1 MSRKTMLAML
11 SVLTL
16 AGGAIGTSSAA
27 LADPPWA
34 RGERGFRHGGP
45 PPWAPAHGYRRH
57 REFGDYGR
65 RDVRIYEGRR
75 YGGDRGYDGYGRY

>member
-1 MSRKTMLAML
+1 MIRTTILIL
-11 SVLTL
+11 LGTLTV
-16 AGGAIGTSSAA
+16 AGGVLGSSSAA

-57 REFGDYGR
+57 RDFGGYGR
-65 RDVRIYEGRR
+65 RDVRVIEGRR
-75 YGGDRGYDGYGRY
+75 FGGYRYGY